1 MCGNGRSTRPGAGPA
16 LSQNRKTG
24 LTGGDRDGS
33 RRRLLAN
40 GLAGLLLLAAPAA
53 RGETTRIEAL
63 GLNGYDPVSYFMP
76 DGPRGGSARFELP
89 WNGQVWRF
97 ALRRT
102 GRRSSATP
110 RSTCR
115 ASAAS
120 TQPESSIGVS
130 WRPTRPCSR
139 SSTGVSTCSGTRAA
153 TAFSRGSSPRPAG
166 RGDLAGPDPPARRS
180 RRRQVRGALI
190 GMVQAGDP
198 VRTRPSASAGSPR
211 AAKGPLR

>member
-97 ALRRT
+97 ALE
-102 GRRSSATP
+102 AN
-110 RSTCR
+110 
-115 ASAAS
+115 
-120 TQPESSIGVS
+120 
-130 WRPTRPCSR
+130 
-139 SSTGVSTCSGTRAA
+139 RAA
-153 TAFSRGSSPRPAG
+153 FQRDPTVYLPRLGGFDAAG
-166 RGDLAGPDPPARRS
+166 ILDRRLVEADPTVFAILDGHLYLFRDAE
-180 RRRQVRGALI
+180 RRQRFLEDPALARQAEAIWPGLTRLLDDPDDVRSGA
-190 GMVQAGDP
+190 
-198 VRTRPSASAGSPR
+198 R
-211 AAKGPLR
+211 